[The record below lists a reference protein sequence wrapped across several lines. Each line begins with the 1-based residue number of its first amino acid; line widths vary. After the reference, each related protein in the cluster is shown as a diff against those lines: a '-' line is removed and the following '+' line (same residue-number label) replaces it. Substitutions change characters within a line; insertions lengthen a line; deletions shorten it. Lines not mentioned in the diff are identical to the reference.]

1 VDYLVEMVDKSVEI
15 RDTLKGYQQLGR
27 SFFHREVVMH
37 KYLAFFLSL
46 SLLVNLSCTKTVH
59 AQLPTGKR
67 QVVVISV
74 EGLSF
79 ADVSQLRGYPQVGKW
94 MERADWGALS
104 IRFGGPR
111 TEANAYLQ
119 MGSGGQALYNKR
131 SDTAYGANEEIESG
145 VLAADRMRQVTGK
158 DRREAA
164 TGAILFPGIF
174 RLKLDNENKP
184 FTSRIG
190 LLGSRLQQA
199 GVEVALYGNG
209 DYGVTRARHAAL
221 LAMNQQGEIS
231 RGDVTSRC
239 LLSAPDYPYGVRT
252 DYDYLYDCLTAGRQP
267 GLTVIQLADLARLYR
282 FRELMDPGHFQALYQ
297 RIMSD
302 LDAFLGKVISSRQS
316 GQLIMLLSPVPNELA
331 RKEKSLLTPIAVWK
345 GSAASGLLTSATTR
359 QQGVVSGLDVLPTIL
374 SWFSLPAPPG
384 LAGHVI
390 TKAAEAGPSPLI
402 KSKSALL
409 PEAAGGLGQLVTEVK
424 RIDHIYRNRSTVMYT
439 YVMLQIIV
447 LLYASVLWVWN
458 KRIQRRD
465 VPFLRY
471 TARLGL
477 LAMMFFPVLFL
488 LEPLLP
494 LSIPPAAMISTAMLL
509 ALGAARLSGHWPY
522 PRLFA
527 AVAGCTVL
535 AILMDGFLGAQAM
548 RRSYMGYDPVIGAR
562 FYGLGNEYEGVLIGA
577 GVLLFAALYEGRR
590 SSIQR
595 GKPGLRSGRFWLA
608 AAGFALILFYMA
620 APTLGTNAG
629 GFLAGCVGF
638 GVAIARLEGWKAS
651 KKSLLLAA
659 GGLLLGVVIL
669 VAGNLLSQGPPTHVG
684 RAAHELVAGNWEEI
698 GRIVKRKLEMNW
710 RLIRVSAWSKMFAVS
725 LFVIAL
731 LSLRPNRYLRQLS
744 VRHPYMVKGFGGIIA
759 GSLAGLLLNDS
770 GIVTAA
776 TAILFFVVP
785 ALYAAIGDE
794 AEQKTAV

>member
-1 VDYLVEMVDKSVEI
+1 
-15 RDTLKGYQQLGR
+15 
-27 SFFHREVVMH
+27 MH
-37 KYLAFFLSL
+37 KYLAFFLTL
-46 SLLVNLSCTKTVH
+46 SLLFNLYCTKTVY
-59 AQLPTGKR
+59 AQPPTGKR
-67 QVVVISV
+67 QVAVISV

-79 ADVSQLRGYPQVGKW
+79 ADLSQLRGYPQVGKW
-94 MERADWGALS
+94 MKGADWGALS

-119 MGSGGQALYNKR
+119 MGSGGQALYNMR
-131 SDTAYGANEEIESG
+131 SGTAYGANEEIEPG
-145 VLAADRMRQVTGK
+145 VLAADRMHQVTGK
-158 DRREAA
+158 DRRRAPA
-164 TGAILFPGIF
+164 GAIFFPGIY
-174 RLKLDNENKP
+174 RLKQDNENKP

-221 LAMNQQGEIS
+221 LAMNEQGEIP
-231 RGDVTSRC
+231 RGDVTGC
-239 LLSAPDYPYGVRT
+239 LLSAPEYPYGVRT
-252 DYDYLYDCLTAGRQP
+252 DYDCLFDRLTAGGKP

-282 FRELMDPGHFQALYQ
+282 FREMMDPSHFQVLYQ
-297 RIMSD
+297 SIMSD
-302 LDAFLGKVISSRQS
+302 LDAFLGKVIAGRKS
-316 GQLIMLLSPVPNELA
+316 GQLIMLLSPAPNELA
-331 RKEKSLLTPIAVWK
+331 RKEKSLLTPIAIWK

-374 SWFSLPAPPG
+374 SWFSLPAPSG
-384 LAGHVI
+384 LTGHVM
-390 TKAAEAGPSPLI
+390 TKAAEDGESAFV

-409 PEAAGGLGQLVTEVK
+409 PEAEGGLGRLVTEVK
-424 RIDHIYRNRSTVMYT
+424 RIDHIYRTRSTVMYT

-447 LLYASVLWVWN
+447 LLYAAVLWVWN
-458 KRIQRRD
+458 KRIKKGE
-465 VPFLRY
+465 VSFLRY

-477 LAMMFFPVLFL
+477 LAMLLFPVLFL

-494 LSIPPAAMISTAMLL
+494 LSIPPAATISTAMLL
-509 ALGAARLSGHWPY
+509 ALAAAQLGSHWPY

-527 AVAGCTVL
+527 AVAACTVL

-577 GVLLFAALYEGRR
+577 GVLLFAALYESRR
-590 SSIQR
+590 TSIKR
-595 GKPGLRSGRFWLA
+595 GEPCLRSGRFWLA

-629 GFLAGCVGF
+629 GFLAGCIGF

-651 KKSLLLAA
+651 KKILLLAA
-659 GGLLLGVVIL
+659 GGLLLGLVIL
-669 VAGNLLSQGPPTHVG
+669 VAGNLLWQGPPTHVG
-684 RAAHELVAGNWEEI
+684 RAVHELVAGNWEEI
-698 GRIVKRKLEMNW
+698 GRIVQRKLEMNW
-710 RLIRVSAWSKMFAVS
+710 RLIRISAWSKMFAVS
-725 LFVIAL
+725 LFVIGL

-744 VRHPYMVKGFGGIIA
+744 VRHPCMVKGFGGIIA

-770 GIVTAA
+770 GIITAA

-794 AEQKTAV
+794 AEHRTV